1 MIELADDS
9 FGHMV
14 SPQDALLAE
23 LPTGEDPMQSPGIT
37 NVGNLTWEYHN
48 LGTINGIPIAD
59 ADQNLA
65 IDRDDLVDAAFT
77 LKGTPR
83 SKVFWMS
90 PDNEDSI
97 KLYDELLERQSK
109 GEIRIMEELK
119 QYDTNKSAFMV
130 WVRYDEVEWQL
141 NPRFAY
147 LREELK

>member
-1 MIELADDS
+1 MTELADDS

-14 SPQDALLAE
+14 SPQEALLAE
-23 LPTGEDPMQSPGIT
+23 LPTGEDPAQSNGIT

-48 LGTINGIPIAD
+48 LGTLNGMPVAD

-65 IDRDDLVDAAFT
+65 IDRDDLIDAAFT

-97 KLYDELLERQSK
+97 KLYDALLERQAR

-119 QYDTNKSAFMV
+119 QYDTTKSAFMV

-147 LREELK
+147 LRVELT

>member
-1 MIELADDS
+1 MTELADDS

-14 SPQDALLAE
+14 SPQEALLAE
-23 LPTGEDPMQSPGIT
+23 LPTGEDPAQSNGIT

-48 LGTINGIPIAD
+48 LGTLNGMPVAD

-65 IDRDDLVDAAFT
+65 IDRDDLIDAAFT

-97 KLYDELLERQSK
+97 KLYDALLERQAR

-119 QYDTNKSAFMV
+119 QYDTTKSAFMV

-147 LREELK
+147 LREALT

>member
-1 MIELADDS
+1 MTELADDS

-14 SPQDALLAE
+14 SPQEALLAE
-23 LPTGEDPMQSPGIT
+23 LPIGEDPAQSNGIT

-48 LGTINGIPIAD
+48 LGTLNGMPVAD

-65 IDRDDLVDAAFT
+65 IERDDLIDAAFT

-97 KLYDELLERQSK
+97 KLYDDLLERQSK

-119 QYDTNKSAFMV
+119 QYDTTKSAFMV

-147 LREELK
+147 LREELT